1 MCYLEN
7 LKVFKISWNSRV
19 VRASD
24 KWIKYSMD
32 SAFLK
37 NSIVGHK
44 FVVTTTAWGQ
54 NQTAVTQSWH

>member
-1 MCYLEN
+1 
-7 LKVFKISWNSRV
+7 
-19 VRASD
+19 
-24 KWIKYSMD
+24 MD